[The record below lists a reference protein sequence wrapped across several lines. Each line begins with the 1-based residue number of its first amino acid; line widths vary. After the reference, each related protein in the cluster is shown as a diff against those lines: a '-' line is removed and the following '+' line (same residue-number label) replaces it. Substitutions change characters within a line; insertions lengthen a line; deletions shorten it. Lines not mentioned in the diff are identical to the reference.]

1 MYDYRGC
8 MSFNS
13 MDTVFATD
21 ILIPVYGNPFPAH
34 SNPFQVFGNP
44 PYGFRTVSLRGFFRR
59 CIALFAAFVSGVDD
73 SDVDRCQHRFLEAE
87 RQYGTMID
95 RICFGYSRTKADFD
109 DLKQEVLMNL
119 WESMPKFKG
128 DCSMK
133 TWVYRLALN
142 VCITSLRKSYLR
154 VSTVQLTELY
164 DIVDYDPDRKEA
176 LSELHEAIGTL
187 NPLDKAIMILWLE
200 EESYDGIAKI
210 TGLSRANVAVRIHR
224 AKEKLKTMI

>member
-1 MYDYRGC
+1 
-8 MSFNS
+8 
-13 MDTVFATD
+13 MDTVFATY
-21 ILIPVYGNPFPAH
+21 ISFPVQ
-34 SNPFQVFGNP
+34 SNPLF
-44 PYGFRTVSLRGFFRR
+44 GFRIPLRGFFRR
-59 CIALFAAFVSGVDD
+59 CVALFAALVSGVRE
-73 SDVDRCQHRFLEAE
+73 SDAERYRHRYLEAE
-87 RQYGTMID
+87 KQYGNMID
-95 RICFGYSRTKADFD
+95 RICFGYSRTKVDFD

-164 DIVDYDPDRKEA
+164 DIVDYDPDRKET

-200 EESYDGIAKI
+200 EESYEGIAKI

-224 AKEKLKTMI
+224 AKEKLKTVIE